1 MTNSEKKKILWSYI
15 RIKKQIKAEY
25 DELDE
30 LVTLIKSPNLDG
42 MPSAPNPTDLSNF
55 VVRKEAIFARISSNI
70 SRMEAALKE
79 INDALDRMT
88 NENERTV
95 LILRY
100 KKGMTFEKVAEEMDY
115 TWRHILN
122 IHGNALSHFMEDR

>member
-1 MTNSEKKKILWSYI
+1 MTNAEKKRILWSYI
-15 RIKKQIKAEY
+15 KIKKQIKAEY

-42 MPSAPNPTDLSNF
+42 MPSAHNPTDLSNF

>member
-1 MTNSEKKKILWSYI
+1 MTNQEKKKILWSYI

-42 MPSAPNPTDLSNF
+42 MPSAPNPTDLSDF

-70 SRMEAALKE
+70 SRMEAALRE

>member
-1 MTNSEKKKILWSYI
+1 MTNSEKKRILWSYI

>member
-1 MTNSEKKKILWSYI
+1 MTNAEKKRILWSYI

>member
-1 MTNSEKKKILWSYI
+1 
-15 RIKKQIKAEY
+15 
-25 DELDE
+25 
-30 LVTLIKSPNLDG
+30 
-42 MPSAPNPTDLSNF
+42 MPSAPNQTDLSNF
-55 VVRKEAIFARISSNI
+55 VVRKEAILSRISNNL
-70 SRMEAALKE
+70 SRMEAALRE

>member
-30 LVTLIKSPNLDG
+30 LVTLIKSPNMDG